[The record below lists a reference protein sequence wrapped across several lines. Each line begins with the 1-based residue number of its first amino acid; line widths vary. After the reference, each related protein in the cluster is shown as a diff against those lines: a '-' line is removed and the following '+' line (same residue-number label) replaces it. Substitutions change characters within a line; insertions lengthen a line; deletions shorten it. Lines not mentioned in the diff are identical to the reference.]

1 MKIVTIKN
9 LRKGFATN
17 SSSTHSIIFKNKK
30 EVLEDLNIF
39 DFNYYERYTKTIA
52 STRKAKLKYIL
63 AYIYDDENLVE
74 RLLPIFPEIKEY
86 FPLIKKNFIDEDNF
100 EFGGCYRGAL
110 YDKENQQFSFEH
122 ICNIINNDN
131 IAIIGGSDEQEFV
144 YDLEDTHK
152 KIELPYFDDPKYIS
166 FKNGNYWIY
175 YKDMYKKSMIKF
187 RCTVQDHELTPE
199 YPELID
205 LKITNKCSHKCS
217 FCYQD
222 STTQGLHADPSL
234 IRSLVSTL
242 QIPTEFAVGG
252 GNILEHPQLKEIFY
266 IIKNKNKHILNIT
279 LNNKDVWCLNHAQID
294 IINEYVDGI
303 GISVSK
309 NNDIGN
315 FFNIID
321 KFKNKYITCHLIP
334 EIIGYDETVKIM
346 QTLKNTHITNI
357 RFNVL
362 FLGAKFL
369 GRAQNLTL
377 NKFTSNQLK
386 KIFKEYG
393 NDIGVD
399 TSFINHYE
407 SFFEKNY
414 DDIFFTKQEGEFS
427 MYIDAVEG
435 KCYKSSY
442 QLEKAYPI
450 NEEQL
455 WDDKQY
461 VTNTFKKIREDNKLP
476 IFTKKHYW
484 E

>member
-100 EFGGCYRGAL
+100 EFGGCYRGML
-110 YDKENQQFSFEH
+110 FDRGNQQFSFEH

-131 IAIIGGSDEQEFV
+131 IAIIGGSDEQDFV
-144 YDLEDTHK
+144 YEMGDTHK
-152 KIELPYFDDPKYIS
+152 KIELPYFEPGYIS

-187 RCTVQDHELTPE
+187 RCTVQDHELIPE
-199 YPELID
+199 HPELID
-205 LKITNKCSHKCS
+205 LKITNKCSNKCS

-222 STTQGLHADPSL
+222 STIQGLHADPSV
-234 IRSLVSTL
+234 IMSLVSTL

-252 GNILEHPQLKEIFY
+252 GNILEHPQLPEIFN
-266 IIKNKNKHILNIT
+266 IIKKDKHILNIT
-279 LNNKDVWCLNHAQID
+279 LNNKDIWRITQTQID
-294 IINEYVDGI
+294 AINKYVDGI
-303 GISVSK
+303 GISVTCEK
-309 NNDIGN
+309 ELEN
-315 FFNIID
+315 FFRMVN
-321 KFKNKYITCHLIP
+321 KFEKKYITCHLIP

-346 QTLKNTHITNI
+346 QTLKNVRITNI
-357 RFNVL
+357 HFNVL

-377 NKFTSNQLK
+377 NKFTSQQLK
-386 KIFKEYG
+386 KLFRDYG
-393 NDIGVD
+393 NNIGVD

-407 SFFEKNY
+407 EFFSKNY
-414 DDIFFTKQEGEFS
+414 DNIFFTKQEGEFS
-427 MYIDAVEG
+427 IYIDAVEG

-442 QLEKAYPI
+442 QLEKAYLI